1 MLECEKLKTSKV
13 VKGNSVM
20 SSEAITT
27 VIKMMESLPEVV
39 QDKVVEHLR
48 EYLDDKLSELQWDE
62 SFKKTQQ
69 QLKAAA
75 QRAKQEMR
83 EGLAQPMDY
92 DKL

>member
-1 MLECEKLKTSKV
+1 
-13 VKGNSVM
+13 M